1 MKRNYDEDE
10 RYLSEAKNKTNVTI
24 SDADIYDDYDEEDE
38 ESEPQKPQTKWQ
50 RFCEWCRWHELGIT
64 LTIVAIVVPTLWFLC
79 TVDYIAEVP
88 ISNKGWERTAKLQT
102 WGMAQHV
109 TTNPNSEMN
118 VVDSWTESHVVSTG
132 KTAYTVSTTYYVY
145 EQEEWI
151 TVEEFPTSGRNDE
164 PYWGIN
170 NAQTFAQV
178 DNPTIGDCRYDFSD
192 EHYYVTVG
200 VSSQLQEMPYD
211 KWQQTNIGDTVEVTF
226 GSYFEYLFNTIGVRK

>member
-1 MKRNYDEDE
+1 MMKKVNYFPLFLLIFSFACGDECCCLLPGVVDLGKE
-10 RYLSEAKNKTNVTI
+10 KIVYGKDTVEVDVHMDKQKMQTVFRKSGKGVTI
-24 SDADIYDDYDEEDE
+24 DSIVNSD
-38 ESEPQKPQTKWQ
+38 
-50 RFCEWCRWHELGIT
+50 G
-64 LTIVAIVVPTLWFLC
+64 
-79 TVDYIAEVP
+79 
-88 ISNKGWERTAKLQT
+88 
-102 WGMAQHV
+102 
-109 TTNPNSEMN
+109 
-118 VVDSWTESHVVSTG
+118 
-132 KTAYTVSTTYYVY
+132 TYYVY